1 LRIKKVE
8 LVLTPPNQENEINKT
23 SPEDVSMSYMNIGN
37 NTADL
42 KL

>member
-1 LRIKKVE
+1 MIIS
-8 LVLTPPNQENEINKT
+8 PPNIDIEINKT

-37 NTADL
+37 NTAEL